1 MTNEAETRNSKHE
14 SSLQNDI
21 GCTGKVRQHA
31 GGYSCAMCLQRSCIP
46 HACMWLLREKYKL
59 SCWVGLSL
67 PFSSFLPLPRNMA
80 VGITVCFHKKT
91 QVRDY
96 MHLRVQARH
105 LVYEAHYPRTL

>member
-1 MTNEAETRNSKHE
+1 MRGLCKTMLDALLKSGNVLEVI
-14 SSLQNDI
+14 L
-21 GCTGKVRQHA
+21 VP
-31 GGYSCAMCLQRSCIP
+31 CACKGVAPP
-46 HACMWLLREKYKL
+46 HACMWLLRAKYEL

-67 PFSSFLPLPRNMA
+67 PFSSFPPLPRNMA

-96 MHLRVQARH
+96 MHLRVQAWH